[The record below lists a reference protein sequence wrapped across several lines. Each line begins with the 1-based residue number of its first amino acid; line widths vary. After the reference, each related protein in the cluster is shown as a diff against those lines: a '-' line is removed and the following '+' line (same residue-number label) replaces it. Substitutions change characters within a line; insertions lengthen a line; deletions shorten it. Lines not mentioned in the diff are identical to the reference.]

1 VRHVILRAGSGFALF
16 WLLTTIPDD
25 RGVRLGSRRID
36 VMATVA
42 AVRVRSASRALGRF
56 AWGVVGYNVLVI
68 LWGAIVRT
76 SGSGAGCGDRWPLCN
91 GDYFPHHPRLATVI
105 EFAHRSTTAVCVFL
119 IVALLIWTFRATGRG
134 DRARGAVVASTVLL
148 VTEALLGAVLVLGG
162 YVANNISTARV
173 VMQSIHF
180 TNTLLLLGALS
191 LTAWWLSVPRQ
202 WVGSAAAGKS
212 LAWPAWIA
220 VLATIVMGATGAVA
234 ALADTLFPS
243 ASLREGLAADFAAN
257 SPLLVQMRWIHPAA
271 VLVGSCCVIW
281 LAMQV
286 RSRLSWVVAALL
298 GLQFVFGVV
307 DVLLLAPTWMQV
319 LHLLGAD
326 LYWIALVVLAA
337 AVIWP
342 TPSLGDAN
350 KAYGA
355 A

>member
-1 VRHVILRAGSGFALF
+1 
-16 WLLTTIPDD
+16 
-25 RGVRLGSRRID
+25 
-36 VMATVA
+36 MATAA
-42 AVRVRSASRALGRF
+42 AVRVKSASRALGRF

-119 IVALLIWTFRATGRG
+119 VVALVVWTFRATGRG

-191 LTAWWLSVPRQ
+191 LTAWWLSVPNQ
-202 WVGSAAAGKS
+202 AVGSAPMADKS
-212 LAWPAWIA
+212 TAWPAWVA

-243 ASLREGLAADFAAN
+243 ASLREALASDFAAS

-271 VLVGSCCVIW
+271 VLVGSCCVLW
-281 LAMQV
+281 LAMRV
-286 RSRLSWVVAALL
+286 RSRVSGVVVVLL
-298 GLQFVFGVV
+298 GLQFVMGIG

-337 AVIWP
+337 TVVWP
-342 TPSLGDAN
+342 GPERVNG
-350 KAYGA
+350 
-355 A
+355 